1 MLSVERLPGALGCP
15 VRVGRDGDDAE
26 QEDDAQ
32 GPDHSGAVVKKNTI
46 VNFLKKTLK
55 HFLKGKHR
63 DQVFSK
69 VFVSSSSCNVSLYCD
84 RFH

>member
-1 MLSVERLPGALGCP
+1 MLSVERLPGALGGP

-46 VNFLKKTLK
+46 VNFLKKL
-55 HFLKGKHR
+55 
-63 DQVFSK
+63 
-69 VFVSSSSCNVSLYCD
+69 
-84 RFH
+84 